1 MNFLRVSG
9 VPFTFAG
16 RTFDLVFNVNVMA
29 EIYAKYKSTKAFMD
43 EYNAAIND
51 NKNPMR
57 LTGLLTWLFCIL
69 VNDAISTENERSV
82 EKTEKIT
89 ERQAGH
95 LLTVKDFRA
104 LQPAIL
110 AAWRLSMPEPDK
122 TDDED
127 DEPTPAEEEAE
138 KN

>member
-1 MNFLRVSG
+1 MNYLKVTG

-29 EIYAKYKSTKAFMD
+29 EIYAKYKSTKAFME
-43 EYNAAIND
+43 EYNSAIKD
-51 NKNPMR
+51 EESPMR
-57 LTGLLTWLFCIL
+57 LTSLLTWLFCIL
-69 VNDAISTENERSV
+69 VNDAIATENERSA

-95 LLTVKDFRA
+95 LLKVKDFQA

-110 AAWRLSMPEPDK
+110 MAWHESMPEPEEQ
-122 TDDED
+122 DED